1 MPRSVTSDLL
11 LAASCELCAPAAASR
26 VWRATHEGRPGF
38 ALVVF
43 ATRRVTVFDSR
54 RLAVVSGVV
63 LPLANERGLDSRGR
77 STLTWSSVVSQA
89 ATGDGEERML
99 SAGRVAPS
107 SSPSPQPPASL
118 RIDSSLSMDD
128 VVAAEGSGGR
138 FVVIGAEARRIFQFK
153 DSNQTL
159 DRWRKD
165 SEWQIAP

>member
-11 LAASCELCAPAAASR
+11 LAASCEQCAPAAASR

-38 ALVVF
+38 ALAAF
-43 ATRRVTVFDSR
+43 ETRRVVGAAVFDSR

-107 SSPSPQPPASL
+107 SPPSPQPPASL

-128 VVAAEGSGGR
+128 VAAVGSGGR
-138 FVVIGAEARRIFQFK
+138 FVVMTAEARRM
-153 DSNQTL
+153 S
-159 DRWRKD
+159 
-165 SEWQIAP
+165 